1 MENYK
6 FKQQLREDNLRAA
19 KAVFYKLKTAGEL
32 RQIDI
37 HNIVCESRGW
47 DPYYVT
53 LSWNFRTIKRY
64 LRDHGLATRYT
75 RGNGVYFKATPKALS
90 STTFNEAVG
99 LHETQDERVEA
110 FKERYSEQ
118 LEKFETR
125 NREKVL
131 RVVCTNGMVAE
142 PKGEFRGL
150 QLNDEVI
157 YYRKKTGESG
167 EGYVSSVTTY
177 STRVV
182 NQNCFS
188 LSVFNGFIKGIGYVE
203 SEDMFL
209 ESNGDEIQI
218 IKKTL

>member
-1 MENYK
+1 
-6 FKQQLREDNLRAA
+6 
-19 KAVFYKLKTAGEL
+19 
-32 RQIDI
+32 
-37 HNIVCESRGW
+37 
-47 DPYYVT
+47 
-53 LSWNFRTIKRY
+53 
-64 LRDHGLATRYT
+64 
-75 RGNGVYFKATPKALS
+75 
-90 STTFNEAVG
+90 
-99 LHETQDERVEA
+99 
-110 FKERYSEQ
+110 
-118 LEKFETR
+118 
-125 NREKVL
+125 
-131 RVVCTNGMVAE
+131 MVAE